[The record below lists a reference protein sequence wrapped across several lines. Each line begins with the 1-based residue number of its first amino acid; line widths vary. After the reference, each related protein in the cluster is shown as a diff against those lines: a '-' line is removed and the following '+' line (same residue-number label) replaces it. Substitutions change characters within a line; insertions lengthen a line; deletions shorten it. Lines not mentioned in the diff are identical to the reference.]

1 MLQSLNL
8 TVQKTDSEIL
18 SQLALGLTTR
28 PRLSIAV
35 VGSAVCLFSVAFAFA
50 TITPPSLSDFSQLQ
64 KSEYLA
70 PALTLLDFPQN
81 HLLYETRIQR
91 GDTLDS
97 LLQRLM
103 IHDASALSFL
113 HTNQQAQLIAKQL
126 DSRKS
131 VVASIS
137 SLGSLQSLA
146 FPLASDYDQ
155 FLVIERQGDHF
166 IVSEKSFPLEKQIV
180 TKAAEISHSLF
191 GTSDEMEIPE
201 KIALQLTDIFDN
213 DIDFQ
218 HGLRKGDR
226 FSVVYEMFTYRGRP
240 VKTGRILAAEFLNN
254 GAIYRVAWF
263 SSSTEGSHGDYY
275 TADGKSIH
283 KDFLRS
289 PLEFSRITSGFTESR
304 LHPILA
310 KWRAHKGVDYGA
322 PIGTQVKSTAEG
334 IIEFVGRKGGYGNT
348 IIVRHK
354 NSYTTLY
361 GHLSAFASGMR
372 QGRRV
377 NQGDVIAYVGATGL
391 ASGPH
396 LHYELRINGAY
407 KDPLKVALPNAQ
419 PLSAT
424 QKSDFEK
431 STADYFASLNML
443 QKFNLAL
450 SE

>member
-1 MLQSLNL
+1 M
-8 TVQKTDSEIL
+8 QKIDFEIL
-18 SQLALGLTTR
+18 SQLVLGLTTR
-28 PRLSIAV
+28 PRLPLAV
-35 VGSAVCLFSVAFAFA
+35 VGSLVCLFSVAFAFA
-50 TITPPSLSDFSQLQ
+50 TISPPSLSDFSQQ
-64 KSEYLA
+64 QTSEYLA
-70 PALTLLDFPQN
+70 PALTFLDLPQN

-91 GDTLDS
+91 GDTLS
-97 LLQRLM
+97 SILQRLM
-103 IHDASALSFL
+103 VHDALALSFL
-113 HTNQQAQLIAKQL
+113 RTNQQAQHIAKQL

-131 VVASIS
+131 VVANIS

-146 FPLASDYDQ
+146 FPLASDHDQ
-155 FLVIERQGDHF
+155 FLVIERQGDRF
-166 IVSEKSFPLEKQIV
+166 IASEKSLPLDKQIV

-191 GTSDEMEIPE
+191 GASDEMEIPE
-201 KIALQLTDIFDN
+201 KIALQLTEIFGN

-218 HGLRKGDR
+218 RGLHKGDR
-226 FSVVYEMFTYRGRP
+226 FSVVYEVFTYLGRP

-254 GAIYRVAWF
+254 GAVYRAAWF
-263 SSSTEGSHGDYY
+263 SPLTDSSLGDYY
-275 TADGKSIH
+275 TADGKSTH

-304 LHPILA
+304 LHPVLA
-310 KWRAHKGVDYGA
+310 KWRAHTGVDYGA
-322 PIGTQVKSTAEG
+322 PVGTQVKSTAEG
-334 IIEFVGRKGGYGNT
+334 IIDFVGRKGGYGNA

-354 NSYTTLY
+354 NNYTTLY

-407 KDPLKVALPNAQ
+407 KDPLEVVLPNAQ
-419 PLSAT
+419 PLSAI
-424 QKSDFEK
+424 QKANFEK
-431 STADYFASLNML
+431 STANYFASLNML
-443 QKFNLAL
+443 QKFNLAV